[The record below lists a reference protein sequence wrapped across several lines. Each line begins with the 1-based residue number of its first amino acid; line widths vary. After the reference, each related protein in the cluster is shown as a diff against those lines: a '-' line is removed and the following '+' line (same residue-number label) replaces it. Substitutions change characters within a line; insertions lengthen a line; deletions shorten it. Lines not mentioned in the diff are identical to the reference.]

1 MTYMGNR
8 GAILRIWDE
17 LADFDAVQTAE
28 ASRHLLHSLSV
39 LLNARN
45 ACWIAAVRTDDEEN
59 DPMRGWRI
67 ARTGYLIDDPV
78 NEAVVRELRLR
89 WARREVDALT
99 RHTLKRSGEC
109 FRIFSLRQTMTA
121 EWFESAGYKV
131 FYEGRGVYDCIISSF
146 PLSQDAE
153 CGIVIH
159 ASPER
164 GAFSTDEIALTAEI
178 LRGLK
183 WFLRRIL
190 HEHRLLIASSPL
202 SPAERRTL
210 TALLTGAT
218 EKEIGFSL
226 DLSPHTVH
234 QYAKSIYRKYGVKGR
249 AGLMS
254 LWLNRMP

>member
-1 MTYMGNR
+1 MDQQH
-8 GAILRIWDE
+8 AIFQLWDE
-17 LADFDAVQTAE
+17 LADFDAMQTAD
-28 ASRHLLHSLSV
+28 ASRHLLHSLAGM
-39 LLNARN
+39 LKAKN
-45 ACWIAAVRTDDEEN
+45 ACWIAAVRTAEDED

-67 ARTGYLIDDPV
+67 ARTGYLVNDPV
-78 NEAVVRELRLR
+78 NEAVVRELRSR
-89 WARREVDALT
+89 WARREIDPLT
-99 RHTLKRSGEC
+99 RHTLKQSGQC
-109 FRIFSLRQTMTA
+109 FRVFSLRQAMSA
-121 EWFESAGYKV
+121 DWFGTSDYKRLYES
-131 FYEGRGVYDCIISSF
+131 RGVYDCIMAAF

-164 GAFSTDEIALTAEI
+164 GAFDNDDLALAWEV

-190 HEHRLLIASSPL
+190 HEHSLLIASSPL

-210 TALLTGAT
+210 SSLLTGAT
-218 EKEIGFSL
+218 EKEIGLNL